1 MDFKLI
7 NLYISNKLL
16 IVITMDRV
24 MTMEYEDLT
33 KDQLIKHIK
42 NKDEKI
48 SDLEKLVREQEKR
61 LKVLTLSE
69 STMRAVI
76 ESSIDGIIVKDENFN
91 ITNIN
96 RSFMKIWELD
106 EECFNQIDRF
116 ELVEHCKKKVVNP
129 MEFAENLEIITREN
143 KEHWDYIYFKNGRV
157 IEQLFEPLIVNGETR
172 GNLWSFRDITK
183 RKKLEKSL
191 ETSEELYKRLINK
204 LPDGILVYENG
215 KRIIANEAAL
225 NFSAKKLKSYNIGE
239 SLKIHPEYRQV
250 VDERISKLLNEET
263 EVDFLEQKILLDDGT
278 EGEVEVAGFS
288 FKEEDSLYVTA
299 IIRDIAD
306 RKRIHKLEMD
316 ILEKSILLS
325 HAEEYN
331 KLKTQLFSTVSHELK
346 TPLNIILGGIQ
357 LLQDKLEKNPN
368 DANIGFSIS
377 SVGKYL
383 RSMKQNCYRLLRL
396 INNFIDMNKIES
408 GFFKLDLENK
418 NIIEI
423 IENIT
428 LSVVSYVES
437 KEISII
443 FDTEVEEKI
452 IACDEDKLERVILN
466 LLSNAIKF
474 TNPGGNIQV
483 NIYDR
488 GNSLIVSVKDS
499 GFGIPKDMHSKIFEP
514 FTQGDSLLRRRAE
527 GSGIGL
533 SLVKSLVELHGGK
546 VSVDSELGK
555 GSEFIIELPINLI
568 EESKDCVDR
577 GDFIGSKVEKIT
589 VEFSDIYV

>member
-1 MDFKLI
+1 
-7 NLYISNKLL
+7 
-16 IVITMDRV
+16 

-33 KDQLIKHIK
+33 KDQLIKYIK

-48 SDLEKLVREQEKR
+48 SHLEKLVREQEKT

-106 EECFNQIDRF
+106 EDLCNQTDRF

-129 MEFAENLEIITREN
+129 IEFAENLEIITREN

-157 IEQLFEPLIVNGETR
+157 IEQLFEPLIINGETR

-215 KRIIANEAAL
+215 KRIVANEAAL
-225 NFSAKKLKSYNIGE
+225 NFSARKLKSYNVGD
-239 SLKIHPEYRQV
+239 SLKIHPDYRQV

-368 DANIGFSIS
+368 DINSGFSIS

-383 RSMKQNCYRLLRL
+383 KSMKQNCYRLLRL

-437 KEISII
+437 KGISII
-443 FDTEVEEKI
+443 FDTELEEKV

-474 TNPGGNIQV
+474 TNPGGSIQV

-488 GNSLIVSVKDS
+488 GNSLIISVKDS

-546 VSVDSELGK
+546 VSINSELGK

-568 EESKDCVDR
+568 EESQDCVDR
-577 GDFIGSKVEKIT
+577 GDFIESKVEKIT

>member
-1 MDFKLI
+1 
-7 NLYISNKLL
+7 
-16 IVITMDRV
+16 MDRV

-33 KDQLIKHIK
+33 KDQLIKYIK

-48 SDLEKLVREQEKR
+48 SHLEKLVREQEKT

-106 EECFNQIDRF
+106 EDLCNQTDRF

-129 MEFAENLEIITREN
+129 IEFAENLEIITREN

-157 IEQLFEPLIVNGETR
+157 IEQLFEPLIINGETR

-215 KRIIANEAAL
+215 KRIVANEAAL
-225 NFSAKKLKSYNIGE
+225 NFSARKLKSYNIGD
-239 SLKIHPEYRQV
+239 SLKIHPDYRQV

-368 DANIGFSIS
+368 DINSGFSIS

-383 RSMKQNCYRLLRL
+383 KSMKQNCYRLLRL

-437 KEISII
+437 KGISII
-443 FDTEVEEKI
+443 FDTEVEEKV

-474 TNPGGNIQV
+474 TNPGGSIQV

-488 GNSLIVSVKDS
+488 GNSLIISVKDS

-546 VSVDSELGK
+546 VSINSELGK

-568 EESKDCVDR
+568 EESQDCVDR
-577 GDFIGSKVEKIT
+577 GDFIDSKVEKIT

>member
-1 MDFKLI
+1 
-7 NLYISNKLL
+7 
-16 IVITMDRV
+16 

-33 KDQLIKHIK
+33 KDQLIKYIK

-48 SDLEKLVREQEKR
+48 SHLEKLVREQEKT

-106 EECFNQIDRF
+106 EDLCNQTDRF

-129 MEFAENLEIITREN
+129 IEFAENLEIITREN

-157 IEQLFEPLIVNGETR
+157 IEQLFEPLIINGETR

-215 KRIIANEAAL
+215 KRIVANEAAL
-225 NFSAKKLKSYNIGE
+225 NFSARKLKSYNIGD
-239 SLKIHPEYRQV
+239 SLKIPPDYRQV

-368 DANIGFSIS
+368 DINSGFSIS

-383 RSMKQNCYRLLRL
+383 KSMKQNCYRLLRL

-437 KEISII
+437 KGISII
-443 FDTEVEEKI
+443 FDTELEEKV

-474 TNPGGNIQV
+474 TNPGGSIQV

-488 GNSLIVSVKDS
+488 GNSLIISVKDS

-546 VSVDSELGK
+546 VSINSELGK

-568 EESKDCVDR
+568 EESQDCVDR
-577 GDFIGSKVEKIT
+577 GDFIESKVEKIT

>member
-1 MDFKLI
+1 
-7 NLYISNKLL
+7 
-16 IVITMDRV
+16 

-33 KDQLIKHIK
+33 KDQLIKYIK

-48 SDLEKLVREQEKR
+48 SNLEKLVREQEKT

-106 EECFNQIDRF
+106 EDLCNQTDRF

-129 MEFAENLEIITREN
+129 IEFAENLEIITREN

-157 IEQLFEPLIVNGETR
+157 IEQLFEPLIINGETR

-215 KRIIANEAAL
+215 KRIVANEAAL
-225 NFSAKKLKSYNIGE
+225 NFSARKLKSYNIGD
-239 SLKIHPEYRQV
+239 SLKIHPDYRQV

-368 DANIGFSIS
+368 DINSGFSIS

-383 RSMKQNCYRLLRL
+383 KSMKQNCYRLLRL

-437 KEISII
+437 KGISII
-443 FDTEVEEKI
+443 FDTEVEEKV

-474 TNPGGNIQV
+474 TNPGGSIQV

-488 GNSLIVSVKDS
+488 GNSLIISVKDS

-546 VSVDSELGK
+546 VSINSELGK

-568 EESKDCVDR
+568 EESQDCVDR
-577 GDFIGSKVEKIT
+577 GDFIDSKVEKIT

>member
-1 MDFKLI
+1 
-7 NLYISNKLL
+7 
-16 IVITMDRV
+16 

-33 KDQLIKHIK
+33 KDQLIKYIK

-48 SDLEKLVREQEKR
+48 SNLEKLVREQEKT

-106 EECFNQIDRF
+106 EDLCNQTDRF

-129 MEFAENLEIITREN
+129 IEFAENLEIITREN

-157 IEQLFEPLIVNGETR
+157 IEQLFEPLIINGETR

-215 KRIIANEAAL
+215 KRIVANEAAL
-225 NFSAKKLKSYNIGE
+225 NFSARKLKSYNIGD
-239 SLKIHPEYRQV
+239 SLKIHPDYRQV

-368 DANIGFSIS
+368 DINSGFSIS

-383 RSMKQNCYRLLRL
+383 KSMKQNCYRLLRL

-437 KEISII
+437 KGISII
-443 FDTEVEEKI
+443 FDTEVEEKV

-474 TNPGGNIQV
+474 TNPGGSIQV

-488 GNSLIVSVKDS
+488 GNSLIISVKDS

-546 VSVDSELGK
+546 VSINSELGK

-568 EESKDCVDR
+568 EESQDCVDR
-577 GDFIGSKVEKIT
+577 GDFIESKVEKIT

>member
-325 HAEEYN
+325 HAEEYSR
-331 KLKTQLFSTVSHELK
+331 LKTQLFSTVSHELK

>member
-1 MDFKLI
+1 
-7 NLYISNKLL
+7 
-16 IVITMDRV
+16 

-33 KDQLIKHIK
+33 KDQLIKYIK

-48 SDLEKLVREQEKR
+48 SHLEKLVREQEKT

-106 EECFNQIDRF
+106 EDLCNQTDRF

-129 MEFAENLEIITREN
+129 IEFAENLEIITREN

-157 IEQLFEPLIVNGETR
+157 IEQLFEPLIINGETR

-215 KRIIANEAAL
+215 KRIVANEAAL
-225 NFSAKKLKSYNIGE
+225 NFSARKLKSYNIGD
-239 SLKIHPEYRQV
+239 SLKIHPDYRQV

-368 DANIGFSIS
+368 DINSGFSIS

-383 RSMKQNCYRLLRL
+383 KSMKQNCYRLLRL

-437 KEISII
+437 KGISII
-443 FDTEVEEKI
+443 FDTEVEEKV

-474 TNPGGNIQV
+474 TNPGGSIQV

-488 GNSLIVSVKDS
+488 GNSLIISVKDS

-546 VSVDSELGK
+546 VSINSELGK

-568 EESKDCVDR
+568 EESQDCVDR
-577 GDFIGSKVEKIT
+577 GDFIDSKVEKIT

>member
-1 MDFKLI
+1 
-7 NLYISNKLL
+7 
-16 IVITMDRV
+16 

-33 KDQLIKHIK
+33 KDQLIKYIK

-48 SDLEKLVREQEKR
+48 SHLEKLVREQEKT

-106 EECFNQIDRF
+106 EDLCNQTDRF

-129 MEFAENLEIITREN
+129 IEFAENLEIITREN

-157 IEQLFEPLIVNGETR
+157 IEQLFEPLIINGETR

-215 KRIIANEAAL
+215 KRIVANEAAL
-225 NFSAKKLKSYNIGE
+225 NFSARKLKSYNIGD
-239 SLKIHPEYRQV
+239 SLKIHPDYRQV

-368 DANIGFSIS
+368 DINSGFSIS

-383 RSMKQNCYRLLRL
+383 KSMKQNCYRLLRL

-437 KEISII
+437 KGISII
-443 FDTEVEEKI
+443 FDTELEEKV

-474 TNPGGNIQV
+474 TNPGGSIQV

-488 GNSLIVSVKDS
+488 GNSLIISVKDS

-546 VSVDSELGK
+546 VSINSELGK

-568 EESKDCVDR
+568 EESQDCVDR
-577 GDFIGSKVEKIT
+577 GDFIESKVEKIT

>member
-1 MDFKLI
+1 
-7 NLYISNKLL
+7 
-16 IVITMDRV
+16 
-24 MTMEYEDLT
+24 MEYEDLT
-33 KDQLIKHIK
+33 KDQLIKYIK

-48 SDLEKLVREQEKR
+48 SHLEKLVREQEKT

-106 EECFNQIDRF
+106 EDLCNQTDRF

-129 MEFAENLEIITREN
+129 IEFAENLEIITREN

-157 IEQLFEPLIVNGETR
+157 IEQLFEPLIINGETR

-215 KRIIANEAAL
+215 KRIVANEAAL
-225 NFSAKKLKSYNIGE
+225 NFSARKLKSYNIGD
-239 SLKIHPEYRQV
+239 SLKIHPDYRQV

-368 DANIGFSIS
+368 DINSGFSIS

-383 RSMKQNCYRLLRL
+383 KSMKQNCYRLLRL

-437 KEISII
+437 KGISII
-443 FDTEVEEKI
+443 FDTEVEEKV

-474 TNPGGNIQV
+474 TNPGGSIQV

-488 GNSLIVSVKDS
+488 GNSLIISVKDS

-546 VSVDSELGK
+546 VSINSELGK

-568 EESKDCVDR
+568 EESQDCVDR
-577 GDFIGSKVEKIT
+577 GDFIDSKVEKIT

>member
-1 MDFKLI
+1 MDFKLV
-7 NLYISNKLL
+7 NLYINNKLL

-24 MTMEYEDLT
+24 MTMGYEDLT

-42 NKDEKI
+42 SKDEKI
-48 SDLEKLVREQEKR
+48 SDLEKLVREQEKT
-61 LKVLTLSE
+61 LKALTLSE

-129 MEFAENLEIITREN
+129 MEFAENLDVITREN
-143 KEHWDYIYFKNGRV
+143 KEHWDYIYFKNGKV
-157 IEQLFEPLIVNGETR
+157 IEQLFEPLIVNGEIR

-325 HAEEYN
+325 HAEEYSR
-331 KLKTQLFSTVSHELK
+331 LKTQLFSTVSHELK

-499 GFGIPKDMHSKIFEP
+499 GFGIPKDMHSKVFEP

>member
-33 KDQLIKHIK
+33 KEQLIKHIK

-48 SDLEKLVREQEKR
+48 SDLEKLVREQDKR

-325 HAEEYN
+325 HAEEYSR
-331 KLKTQLFSTVSHELK
+331 LKTQLFSTVSHELK

>member
-1 MDFKLI
+1 
-7 NLYISNKLL
+7 
-16 IVITMDRV
+16 

-33 KDQLIKHIK
+33 KDQLIKYIK

-48 SDLEKLVREQEKR
+48 SHLEKLVREQEKT

-106 EECFNQIDRF
+106 EDLCNQTDRF
-116 ELVEHCKKKVVNP
+116 ELVGHCKKKVVNP
-129 MEFAENLEIITREN
+129 IEFAENLEIITREN

-157 IEQLFEPLIVNGETR
+157 IEQLFEPLIINGETR

-215 KRIIANEAAL
+215 KRIVANEAAL
-225 NFSAKKLKSYNIGE
+225 NFSARKLKSYNIGD
-239 SLKIHPEYRQV
+239 SLKIHPDYRQV

-368 DANIGFSIS
+368 DINSGFSIS

-383 RSMKQNCYRLLRL
+383 KSMKQNCYRLLRL

-437 KEISII
+437 KGISII
-443 FDTEVEEKI
+443 FDTELEEKV

-474 TNPGGNIQV
+474 TNPGGSIQV

-488 GNSLIVSVKDS
+488 GNSLIISVKDS

-546 VSVDSELGK
+546 VSINSELGK

-568 EESKDCVDR
+568 EESQDCVDR
-577 GDFIGSKVEKIT
+577 GDFIESKVEKIT

>member
-1 MDFKLI
+1 MDFKLV
-7 NLYISNKLL
+7 NLYINNKLL

-24 MTMEYEDLT
+24 MTMGYEDLT

-42 NKDEKI
+42 SKDEKI
-48 SDLEKLVREQEKR
+48 SDLEKLVREQEKT
-61 LKVLTLSE
+61 LKALTLSE

-129 MEFAENLEIITREN
+129 MEFAENLDVITREN
-143 KEHWDYIYFKNGRV
+143 KEHWDYIYFKNGKV
-157 IEQLFEPLIVNGETR
+157 IEQLFEPLIVNGEIR

-325 HAEEYN
+325 HAEEYSR
-331 KLKTQLFSTVSHELK
+331 LKTQLFSTVSHELK

>member
-1 MDFKLI
+1 
-7 NLYISNKLL
+7 
-16 IVITMDRV
+16 MDRV

-325 HAEEYN
+325 HAEEYSR
-331 KLKTQLFSTVSHELK
+331 LKTQLFSTVSHELK

>member
-1 MDFKLI
+1 
-7 NLYISNKLL
+7 
-16 IVITMDRV
+16 

-33 KDQLIKHIK
+33 KDQLIKYIK

-48 SDLEKLVREQEKR
+48 SNLEKLVREQEKT

-106 EECFNQIDRF
+106 EDLCNQTDRF

-129 MEFAENLEIITREN
+129 IEFAENLEIITREN

-157 IEQLFEPLIVNGETR
+157 IEQLFEPLIINGETR

-215 KRIIANEAAL
+215 KRIVANEAAL
-225 NFSAKKLKSYNIGE
+225 NFSARKLKSYNIGD
-239 SLKIHPEYRQV
+239 SLKIHPDYRQV
-250 VDERISKLLNEET
+250 VDERISKLLNEEI

-368 DANIGFSIS
+368 DINSGFSIS

-383 RSMKQNCYRLLRL
+383 KSMKQNCYRLLRL

-437 KEISII
+437 KGISII
-443 FDTEVEEKI
+443 FDTELEEKV

-474 TNPGGNIQV
+474 TNPGGSIQV

-488 GNSLIVSVKDS
+488 GNSLIISVKDS

-546 VSVDSELGK
+546 VSINSELGK

-568 EESKDCVDR
+568 EESQDCVDR
-577 GDFIGSKVEKIT
+577 GDFIESKVEKIT